1 MYRTFLLLL
10 FTNLCFCQVGI
21 NTTTPDSSS
30 ILDINSNTEGI
41 LIPRMS
47 ELEKNNI
54 VNPAESLMIY
64 QTDATPGFY
73 FYKDTEWVL
82 IQDGS
87 VKKNKYL
94 LRLEYQNRSLVQTI
108 DSDTNRFIEV
118 DDYVINGAEI
128 TTITNS
134 PTSLITV
141 SFSEEKSPPKS
152 IQVIAFLP
160 TTYSYVVHDY
170 PTEGLIEFNTSNF
183 SIDNDTDQINY
194 LFGNFNTN
202 VLDIKIDV
210 TASSIIRVGDD
221 LNFPII
227 VRAHAYLIFEF

>member
-1 MYRTFLLLL
+1 MCKAILILL

-30 ILDINSNTEGI
+30 VLDINSSTEGI
-41 LIPRMS
+41 LIPRMN
-47 ELEKNNI
+47 ELQKNNI

-94 LRLEYQNRSLVQTI
+94 LRLEYQNQSLVQSI
-108 DSDTNRFIEV
+108 DTDTNRFIAV

-128 TTITNS
+128 TAITIS
-134 PTSLITV
+134 SISV
-141 SFSEEKSPPKS
+141 RFSEENSPPKS
-152 IQVIAFLP
+152 IQVIAFDP
-160 TTYSYVVHDY
+160 TNSKYIVHDY
-170 PTEGLIEFNTSNF
+170 PSQGVEFYINNF
-183 SIDNDTDQINY
+183 STDNDTDQINY

-202 VLDIKIDV
+202 ELDIKIDV
-210 TASSIIRVGDD
+210 TASSIIKVGNQV
-221 LNFPII
+221 NFPTPIM
-227 VRAHAYLIFEF
+227 VHAYLIFEF